1 MGLTYRLCKRDVFS
15 GVCVCRVPCR
25 LCVCRVAVHALQFK
39 CVHVLCC
46 GCVLLCVCVLC
57 PDPLPAPQVATFS
70 YKYFARIDG
79 ARREKIRP
87 PPLNLVGGLDSGRGL
102 TPD

>member
-1 MGLTYRLCKRDVFS
+1 M
-15 GVCVCRVPCR
+15 
-25 LCVCRVAVHALQFK
+25 
-39 CVHVLCC
+39 
-46 GCVLLCVCVLC
+46 LCVCVLC